1 MNKINL
7 YYIKCRK
14 AAINTSSIELTFC
27 IDIINR
33 LCSYC
38 SDCGLEKIT
47 AIDREELNHYWK
59 NLASKKNYVIIHLK
73 TLMQN

>member
-1 MNKINL
+1 MNKMNL

-14 AAINTSSIELTFC
+14 AAINSSSIELTFC

-47 AIDREELNHYWK
+47 AIDREELNAK
-59 NLASKKNYVIIHLK
+59 LSK
-73 TLMQN
+73 

>member
-1 MNKINL
+1 MNKMNL

-14 AAINTSSIELTFC
+14 AAINSSSIELTFC

-47 AIDREELNHYWK
+47 AIDREELNHY
-59 NLASKKNYVIIHLK
+59 
-73 TLMQN
+73 

>member
-1 MNKINL
+1 MNKMNL
-7 YYIKCRK
+7 YYMKCRK
-14 AAINTSSIELTFC
+14 AAINSSSIELTFC

-47 AIDREELNHYWK
+47 AIDREELNAK
-59 NLASKKNYVIIHLK
+59 LSKQNLSNFFEEQVIK
-73 TLMQN
+73 D

>member
-1 MNKINL
+1 MNKMNI

-14 AAINTSSIELTFC
+14 AAINSSSIELTFC

-33 LCSYC
+33 LSSYC

-47 AIDREELNHYWK
+47 AIDREEVNAKLSK
-59 NLASKKNYVIIHLK
+59 QNLSNFFEEQVIK
-73 TLMQN
+73 D

>member
-1 MNKINL
+1 MNKMNL

-14 AAINTSSIELTFC
+14 AAINSSSIELTFC

-33 LCSYC
+33 LCSDC

-47 AIDREELNHYWK
+47 AIDREELNAK
-59 NLASKKNYVIIHLK
+59 LSKQNLSNFFEEQVIK
-73 TLMQN
+73 D

>member
-1 MNKINL
+1 MNKMNL

-14 AAINTSSIELTFC
+14 AAINSSSIELTFC

-33 LCSYC
+33 ICSYC

-47 AIDREELNHYWK
+47 AIDREELNAK
-59 NLASKKNYVIIHLK
+59 LSKQNLSNFFEEQVIK
-73 TLMQN
+73 D

>member
-1 MNKINL
+1 MNL

-14 AAINTSSIELTFC
+14 AAINSSSIELTFC

-47 AIDREELNHYWK
+47 AIDREEVNAKLSK
-59 NLASKKNYVIIHLK
+59 QNLSNFFEEQVIK
-73 TLMQN
+73 D

>member
-1 MNKINL
+1 MNKMNL

-14 AAINTSSIELTFC
+14 AAINSSSIELTFC

-47 AIDREELNHYWK
+47 AIDREELNATLSK
-59 NLASKKNYVIIHLK
+59 QNLSNFFEEQVIK
-73 TLMQN
+73 D

>member
-1 MNKINL
+1 MNKMNL

-14 AAINTSSIELTFC
+14 AAINSSSIELTFC

-47 AIDREELNHYWK
+47 AIDREELNAK
-59 NLASKKNYVIIHLK
+59 LSKQNLSNFFEEQGIKD
-73 TLMQN
+73 

>member
-1 MNKINL
+1 MNKMNL

-14 AAINTSSIELTFC
+14 AAINSSSIELTFC
-27 IDIINR
+27 IDMINR

-47 AIDREELNHYWK
+47 AIDREELNAK
-59 NLASKKNYVIIHLK
+59 LSKQNLSNFFEEQVIK
-73 TLMQN
+73 D

>member
-1 MNKINL
+1 MNL

-14 AAINTSSIELTFC
+14 AAINSSSIELTFC

-47 AIDREELNHYWK
+47 AIDREELNAK
-59 NLASKKNYVIIHLK
+59 LSKQNLGNFFEEQVIK
-73 TLMQN
+73 D

>member
-1 MNKINL
+1 MNL

-14 AAINTSSIELTFC
+14 AAINSSSIELTFC

-47 AIDREELNHYWK
+47 AIDREELNAK
-59 NLASKKNYVIIHLK
+59 LSKQNLSNFFEEQVIK
-73 TLMQN
+73 D

>member
-14 AAINTSSIELTFC
+14 ATFC
-27 IDIINR
+27 IDTIKR
-33 LCSYC
+33 LYSYC

-47 AIDREELNHYWK
+47 AIDREELNYYWK

>member
-1 MNKINL
+1 MNKMNL

-14 AAINTSSIELTFC
+14 AAINSSSIELTFC

-47 AIDREELNHYWK
+47 AIDREELNAK
-59 NLASKKNYVIIHLK
+59 LSKQNLSNFFEEQVIK
-73 TLMQN
+73 D

>member
-1 MNKINL
+1 MNL

-14 AAINTSSIELTFC
+14 AAINSSSIELTFC

-38 SDCGLEKIT
+38 SDCGLETIT
-47 AIDREELNHYWK
+47 AFDREELNAK
-59 NLASKKNYVIIHLK
+59 LSKQNLSNFFEEQVIK
-73 TLMQN
+73 D

>member
-14 AAINTSSIELTFC
+14 ATFC
-27 IDIINR
+27 IDTVKR
-33 LCSYC
+33 LYSYC

-47 AIDREELNHYWK
+47 AIDREELNAK
-59 NLASKKNYVIIHLK
+59 LSKQNLSNFFEEQVIK
-73 TLMQN
+73 D

>member
-1 MNKINL
+1 MNKMNL

-14 AAINTSSIELTFC
+14 AAINSSSIELTFC

-47 AIDREELNHYWK
+47 AIDREEVNAKLSK
-59 NLASKKNYVIIHLK
+59 QNLSNFFEEQVIK
-73 TLMQN
+73 D

>member
-1 MNKINL
+1 MNKMNL

-14 AAINTSSIELTFC
+14 AAINSSSIELTFC

-47 AIDREELNHYWK
+47 AIDREELNAK
-59 NLASKKNYVIIHLK
+59 LSKQNLGNFFEEQVIK
-73 TLMQN
+73 D